1 MTKLILIT
9 GLSGAGKSTAL
20 GALEDLGYETVD
32 NLPVSLLPALVSST
46 HGGKH
51 DVVVAGVDIRTRHF
65 SIEHLIRALDVIKG
79 LGSEVETI
87 FLTADDEVLQRRYT
101 ETRRKHPLAE
111 DRPVSD
117 GIAREH
123 EMIGSIQHWADWVLD
138 TSQMKGT
145 ELRAAIQNRYAK
157 KEDNLAIFVQ
167 SFSFRQGVPRDAD
180 LVFDVRFLRNPHY
193 DETLRPLTGLNKE
206 IGEYIMQDEAYASFF
221 DNLTKLLVPLLPRYQ
236 QEGKSYLTIAIGC
249 TGGKHRSVFV
259 TEQLAAFLQKQ
270 GYHLQHRHRDIPIK

>member
-65 SIEHLIRALDVIKG
+65 SIEHLIRALDVIKE

-111 DRPVSD
+111 DRPISD
-117 GIAREH
+117 GIAHEH
-123 EMIGSIQHWADWVLD
+123 VMIGSIQDWADWVLD

-145 ELRAAIQNRYAK
+145 ELRAAVQRRYS
-157 KEDNLAIFVQ
+157 KEDDSNLSIFVQ
-167 SFSFRQGVPRDAD
+167 SFSFRHGVPRDAD

-193 DETLRPLTGLNKE
+193 DEVLRPFTGTNKKV
-206 IGEYIMQDEAYASFF
+206 GEYIKKDEAFASFF
-221 DNLTKLLVPLLPRYQ
+221 DNLTKLILPLLPRYQ

-270 GYHLQHRHRDIPIK
+270 GCHVQHRHRDMPV